1 MVGQINQYAK
11 SFLSRIVRIG
21 EDPNDDDDLRLKK
34 SLLVVCSLPFAII
47 AIFWGLIYVIF
58 QEPLSGVI
66 PLSYSIISLISI
78 FHFGFTRRYR
88 FFRFSQLL
96 LILVLPFLLMHS
108 LGGFVYGSAVILW
121 ALVCPLGA
129 LLFDE
134 PGSAPKWFIAYVIL
148 LGLSGFLPPNL
159 GTPNNLPASVLIL
172 FFVIN
177 LVGVGSFVFVMV
189 SYFVNQKTIFQEKSE
204 SLLLNI
210 LPHEIAKILKN
221 DSRTIA
227 DSFEGASILFA
238 DVVNFTPLSSTLKP
252 TEVVELLNEVFTH
265 FDSLVDE
272 YGLEKIKTIGD
283 CYMVASG
290 VPRPSHEH
298 AQKIV
303 GMALEMRD
311 YVLRNKFF
319 GHQLIFR
326 MGINSG
332 PVVAGVIGRKKFIY
346 DLWGDAVNTA
356 SRMESQGQEG
366 AIQIARAT
374 YELIKNDFFCEPQGH
389 IDIKGKGKMEVWHV
403 IGYNQEGEPY
413 RYQGVI

>member
-21 EDPNDDDDLRLKK
+21 EDPNDDDDVRLKK